1 MIDNNKLHDTILD
14 MEASLST
21 NLNGYSMWHYG
32 ADIHG
37 ITRETLKNA
46 IEVLKAQE
54 PRVMTLEELDRLQ
67 EDDVVFV
74 EIKPVRDL
82 TCVSVELVRFIEKT
96 QDPATQIELHT
107 TDSAGLYMTRKTTD
121 PNWRC
126 WTSRPTDEQR
136 EGTPW
141 N

>member
-1 MIDNNKLHDTILD
+1 MASIEKVIKGLERIRDYDPMFRVAHDD
-14 MEASLST
+14 EFSQYA
-21 NLNGYSMWHYG
+21 
-32 ADIHG
+32 ADA
-37 ITRETLKNA
+37 LA
-46 IEVLKAQE
+46 LLKAQE

-82 TCVSVELVRFIEKT
+82 TCISVELVRFVEKA
-96 QDPATQIELHT
+96 QDPVTWIELHT
-107 TDSAGLYMTRKTTD
+107 TDSCGFYMTRKTTD

-136 EGTPW
+136 EKEPW
-141 N
+141 NG